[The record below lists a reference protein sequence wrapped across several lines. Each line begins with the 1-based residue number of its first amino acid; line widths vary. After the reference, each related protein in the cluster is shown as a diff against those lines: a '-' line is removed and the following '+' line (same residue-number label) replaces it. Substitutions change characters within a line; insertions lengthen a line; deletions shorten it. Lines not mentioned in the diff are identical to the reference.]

1 MFLPCRTNRLPYNS
15 PLQLTLIGHVIVW
28 FLMRY
33 AFNDV
38 RLGLFRNVP
47 SSFFHTYVIAV
58 CSYDTENEDEAYRL
72 LIWSDKKIV
81 YVCTYIYIYI
91 FTYCS
96 RSQMNT
102 VGHRRGRYWVYPGR
116 TGWDDACEVKPS
128 FQWRT
133 FATYIIINNWKWKQ
147 SYPRTEKRV
156 EINKM
161 TMELCY

>member
-1 MFLPCRTNRLPYNS
+1 M
-15 PLQLTLIGHVIVW
+15 IVW

-58 CSYDTENEDEAYRL
+58 CSYDTENEDEVYRL
-72 LIWSDKKIV
+72 LIWNDKKIV
-81 YVCTYIYIYI
+81 YVHIYILYI
-91 FTYCS
+91 SYICVFTYCS

-128 FQWRT
+128 FQITFFYRFT
-133 FATYIIINNWKWKQ
+133 FAKQMKIIVCSNWETY
-147 SYPRTEKRV
+147 V

-161 TMELCY
+161 MMEKCVIKNK